1 MQKYQSMSLNAPLSP
16 QTLSLRRL
24 RSRQPPP
31 FVASSVQ
38 SICQGRV
45 GNPNVKTGK
54 KSFDKLHF
62 NEGVVRST
70 RQFCS
75 AGTLPSSDGGFD
87 EGNLIKDGD
96 RDQCQRQSR
105 MNTGK
110 TRPQRDQKFQ
120 SWMGRDVSFPESG
133 TGLA

>member
-1 MQKYQSMSLNAPLSP
+1 M
-16 QTLSLRRL
+16 
-24 RSRQPPP
+24 
-31 FVASSVQ
+31 
-38 SICQGRV
+38 
-45 GNPNVKTGK
+45 
-54 KSFDKLHF
+54 HF

-87 EGNLIKDGD
+87 EGKLIKDGN
-96 RDQCQRQSR
+96 RDQVQSQRQSR

-110 TRPQRDQKFQ
+110 TRPQRDQKFR
-120 SWMGRDVSFPESG
+120 SWMGQDVRFPESG